1 MTELEC
7 EIKRLE
13 DKLEGR
19 LKKLKP
25 FKNTVLTNKT
35 AFELEVIRA
44 EIRGNEE
51 SNKSYSFKISFVAA
65 ITTFILTT
73 IVSNK
78 TNINNILE
86 IIFFVVFP
94 MVAWLYIINIFARK
108 TKMNTE
114 VLNLLDM
121 LIERKK
127 KLELE
132 SRNQ

>member
-1 MTELEC
+1 MYLQ
-7 EIKRLE
+7 EITWIIGIL
-13 DKLEGR
+13 
-19 LKKLKP
+19 
-25 FKNTVLTNKT
+25 
-35 AFELEVIRA
+35 
-44 EIRGNEE
+44 
-51 SNKSYSFKISFVAA
+51 SFVGGIA
-65 ITTFILTT
+65 IYLFNILTT

-108 TKMNTE
+108 TKMNSE